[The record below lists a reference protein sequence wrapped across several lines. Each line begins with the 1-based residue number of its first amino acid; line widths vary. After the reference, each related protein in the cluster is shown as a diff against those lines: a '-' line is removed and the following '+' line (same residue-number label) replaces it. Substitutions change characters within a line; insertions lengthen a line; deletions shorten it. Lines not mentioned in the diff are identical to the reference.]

1 MMSLLSNFGPIG
13 LMFLATAWLLKVMV
27 ADKLK
32 VLQATLNELKESLAD
47 HEEKLHSQDT
57 RITAMETAMRINGC
71 MDRESKP
78 RCAQ

>member
-1 MMSLLSNFGPIG
+1 MMSLLSSFGPIG

-32 VLQATLNELKESLAD
+32 TLQKSLDVLTKGQANHAD
-47 HEEKLHSQDT
+47 

-71 MDRESKP
+71 LDPNAKP
-78 RCAQ
+78 RCSQ